1 MEGEGRELEG
11 EGSWREERREE
22 QEGRREKQ
30 NTIGQLHANLPWR
43 RGGERTG
50 EETEGGEEKQSC
62 DWHAE
67 PNG

>member
-43 RGGERTG
+43 RGGECTG
-50 EETEGGEEKQSC
+50 EETGETVLRLAC
-62 DWHAE
+62 
-67 PNG
+67 